1 MGRLSD
7 LWVAMAIRRANRIN
21 ATEADRL
28 LAGQSTDAGRAG
40 VAALL
45 SEASAAARP
54 GELAGEAAAVED
66 YLRVRSA
73 IPSTVELSRTPW
85 YGPSPGRTVAIRV
98 AVGLVLLSAVGTVSI
113 HFGYLPVRM
122 QQVPGSASSSS
133 TSVPSPS
140 PSSPGARREP
150 GSLPSAGPLPS
161 PTGSTE
167 PPAVSAKRARA
178 SAGSTRQVGD
188 GASAVALCQTW
199 MDDRQAKA
207 VRDEVARRLQSLMA
221 TRDGPNGIPAFCRKL
236 LYPPATTAASSTIT
250 ASPPTASPPTASPAP
265 SPSKPTAKAP
275 KSTAKA
281 TKGVTT
287 APATATAKKVNNSKN
302 HG

>member
-7 LWVAMAIRRANRIN
+7 FWVAMAIRRANRIN

-28 LAGQSTDAGRAG
+28 LAGQSTDSSRAG
-40 VAALL
+40 VVALL

-54 GELAGEAAAVED
+54 DELAGEAAAVED

-73 IPSTVELSRTPW
+73 TPSTVELSRPPW
-85 YGPSPGRTVAIRV
+85 YGPSPGRTLAIRV
-98 AVGLVLLSAVGTVSI
+98 AVGLVLLSAIGTVSV

-122 QQVPGSASSSS
+122 QQVPGSVSSSS

-140 PSSPGARREP
+140 PSSPQSRHAP

-167 PPAVSAKRARA
+167 PAAVSAKRARA
-178 SAGSTRQVGD
+178 SAGSTRQAGD

-221 TRDGPNGIPAFCRKL
+221 TRDEPNGIPAFCRKL
-236 LYPPATTAASSTIT
+236 LYPPATTAASSTTT
-250 ASPPTASPPTASPAP
+250 ASPTTASPTP

>member
-73 IPSTVELSRTPW
+73 TPSTVELSRTPW

-167 PPAVSAKRARA
+167 PAAVPSTRARPPAVA
-178 SAGSTRQVGD
+178 AGQVDD
-188 GASAVALCQTW
+188 GASAVTLCQTW

-207 VRDEVARRLQSLMA
+207 VHDDVTRRLESRMA
-221 TRDGPNGIPAFCRKL
+221 TLDGPNGIPAFCRKL
-236 LYPPATTAASSTIT
+236 LDSPATTAAGTT
-250 ASPPTASPPTASPAP
+250 AAPTATATTPAAYP
-265 SPSKPTAKAP
+265 GNTRAKAP

-281 TKGVTT
+281 TKSGAKPT
-287 APATATAKKVNNSKN
+287 ATATAKKVNKFKN